1 MFEDDFNDEFYASKV
16 KAVVFIEKDNS
27 VTIKFSGFE
36 DKEHSSMFST
46 YLMMILNIEN
56 AIINDARSKSIH

>member
-1 MFEDDFNDEFYASKV
+1 MYEDDFNDEFYASKV

-56 AIINDARSKSIH
+56 AIINDAHSKSIH

>member
-1 MFEDDFNDEFYASKV
+1 MYEDDFNDEFYASKV

>member
-1 MFEDDFNDEFYASKV
+1 MFEDDFNDEYYKSKV

>member
-1 MFEDDFNDEFYASKV
+1 MFEDDFSDEYYTSKV

-46 YLMMILNIEN
+46 YLMIILNIEN
-56 AIINDARSKSIH
+56 AIINDAHSKSIH

>member
-1 MFEDDFNDEFYASKV
+1 MFEDDFNDEYYTSKV

-56 AIINDARSKSIH
+56 AIINDSRSKSIH